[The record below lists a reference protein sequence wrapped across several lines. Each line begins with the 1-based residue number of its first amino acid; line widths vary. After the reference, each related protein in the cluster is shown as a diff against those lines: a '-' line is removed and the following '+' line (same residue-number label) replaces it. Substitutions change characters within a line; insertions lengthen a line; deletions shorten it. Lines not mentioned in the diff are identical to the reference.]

1 MSNTLEINCLVFGD
15 DHDHI
20 FTIEIADTE
29 NIGALK
35 VAIKE
40 EKRNTF
46 QNVDANTLILRKVS
60 LPVDERLKENIGN
73 IVGDKPLLSTE
84 ELSDVFSETLPQ
96 EHLHLVVERPTVGK
110 CNTPCSV

>member
-1 MSNTLEINCLVFGD
+1 MSNMLEINCLVFGD

-35 VAIKE
+35 DAIKE

-84 ELSDVFSETLPQ
+84 ELSQKPFPKNTYTSLWNDRR
-96 EHLHLVVERPTVGK
+96 LVSAIRLVRY
-110 CNTPCSV
+110 

>member
-46 QNVDANTLILRKVS
+46 QNVDAYTLVFWKAS

-73 IVGDKPLLSTE
+73 IASDEPLLSTE
-84 ELSDVFSETLPQ
+84 ELFSETPSQ

-110 CNTPCSV
+110 SNAPCSV